1 MLTLTNAV
9 DAIDPTAAATPGA
22 FAWWYA
28 DLVDAAGNGVVVIA
42 GEGLPFLPGLASA
55 ARAGTPLR
63 PTERPAVNVAVYE
76 AGRCTFYALQELPPS
91 MQTALSS
98 PTSLELAGCQWR
110 LHDGTLTIDLVVR
123 TPVGH
128 VRGQVVLQGAARHDV
143 ALRTLGATWASL
155 SEVQHRWAPQLGPC
169 RGTATLSIDG
179 RDVVIAG
186 SGYHDRNS
194 ALRPLHALG
203 IRWWTW
209 ARAVVEVDGR
219 AELRVVYALWPDGS
233 HDSDAPA
240 AFGVVVDE
248 HGHTRCVD
256 VTLQLSL
263 SRTWLGMRRVRR
275 LVATTA
281 AGAFLVGEDAGVVD
295 DGPFY
300 LRSLWRAGVGEPADI
315 AGFIEVVSPH
325 DVDRDWQRPF
335 VRMKVSPAHDVS
347 TSSQASAARA
357 SLWHPLLAGTRA
369 GRFGR
374 QWRWLMGDRR

>member
-9 DAIDPTAAATPGA
+9 DAIDPAVASTAGG
-22 FAWWYA
+22 FGWWYA

-42 GEGLPFLPGLASA
+42 GEGLPFLPGLAAA
-55 ARAGTPLR
+55 ARAGAPLR
-63 PTERPAVNVAVYE
+63 PGDCPAVNVAVYE
-76 AGRCTFYALQELPPS
+76 AGRCSFYALQELPALPS
-91 MQTALSS
+91 TALSS
-98 PTSLELAGCQWR
+98 STSLELTGCSWQLDR
-110 LHDGTLTIDLVVR
+110 TTLTIDLDVH

-128 VRGQVVLQGAARHDV
+128 LRGQVRLDGPARADV
-143 ALRTLGATWASL
+143 PLTTLGAAWPSL
-155 SEVQHRWAPQLGPC
+155 REVLHRWAPQLGPC
-169 RGTATLSIDG
+169 RGRATLNIDG
-179 RDVVIAG
+179 RDVVIEG

-209 ARAVVEVDGR
+209 ARAVVEVEGR
-219 AELRVVYALWPDGS
+219 SELRIVYALWPDGS
-233 HDSDAPA
+233 RDTDAPA
-240 AFGVVVDE
+240 AFGVVVDDD
-248 HGHTRCVD
+248 GNTRCVD
-256 VTLQLSL
+256 ITLQLSL

-281 AGAFLVGEDAGVVD
+281 EGPFLVGEDAGVVD

-300 LRSLWRAGVGEPADI
+300 LRSLWRAGVRDAGAVN
-315 AGFIEVVSPH
+315 GFIEVVSPH

-335 VRMKVSPAHDVS
+335 VRMKVSPAS
-347 TSSQASAARA
+347 TSSQSSSSRA

-369 GRFGR
+369 GRCAR